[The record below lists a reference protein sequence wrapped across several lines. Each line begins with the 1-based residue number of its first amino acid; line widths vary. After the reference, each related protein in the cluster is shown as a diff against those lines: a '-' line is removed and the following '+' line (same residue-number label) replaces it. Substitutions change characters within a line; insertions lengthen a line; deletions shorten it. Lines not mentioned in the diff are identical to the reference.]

1 MNPQYPLVFATL
13 LMRLGVGISV
23 TQILVSFFVEA
34 PVAWSL
40 SLFSIGSLISGVLL
54 SATHLGRPVRFMNS
68 FSNLSSLLSWEA
80 ILTPPLLIFMSF
92 LSAGYYFNYPQ
103 ILILIGKIG
112 TLAFGVSL
120 IYVTAKVYHLKARPA
135 WGTSLI
141 VYEFFISALCMGILG
156 YLGIPQLMG
165 VPVSPGG
172 LFLIVLA
179 MIGLVAEFVV
189 GLYYRRYLRIVSAT
203 AFEALREKAAS
214 LQFYLWIILGLGVPF
229 VLSGVALIIR
239 EIPAFL
245 SVASFLSFFVG
256 ALFWRI
262 IFFKVA
268 TPLKITPTIDMAH
281 DQRIVFP

>member
-1 MNPQYPLVFATL
+1 MNPQYPLVFAAL
-13 LMRLGVGISV
+13 LMRLGVGVSI
-23 TQILVSFFVEA
+23 TQILVSFFATA

-40 SLFSIGSLISGVLL
+40 SLFSTGSLFLGVLL
-54 SATHLGRPVRFMNS
+54 SAIHLGRPVRFMYS

-80 ILTPPLLIFMSF
+80 ILTPPLLIFMSL
-92 LSAGYYFNYPQ
+92 LSAGSYFNDLQ
-103 ILILIGKIG
+103 ILSYIGKIG

-141 VYEFFISALCMGILG
+141 VYEFFISALCMGVLG
-156 YLGIPQLMG
+156 YLGISPLMG
-165 VPVSPGG
+165 VPVSSDG

-179 MIGLVAEFVV
+179 MTGLVAEFVA
-189 GLYYRRYLRIVSAT
+189 GIYYRRYLRIVSTT
-203 AFEALREKAAS
+203 AFEALREKVVS
-214 LQFYLWIILGLGVPF
+214 FQFYLWIILGLGVPF

-245 SVASFLSFFVG
+245 SVVSFLSFFVG
-256 ALFWRI
+256 ALFWRVV
-262 IFFKVA
+262 FFKVA

-281 DQRIVFP
+281 NQK